1 MSAGWVLVQ
10 TTDDA
15 AGSVTAALA
24 ALPGVELAERTA
36 GAYDVVARVADA
48 GPRVRSAKRVM
59 QAALRI
65 SGVTLAVCCHDGDG
79 QSGSETVDVTDAAVL
94 QPTR

>member
-15 AGSVTAALA
+15 APSVVEALS
-24 ALPGVELAERTA
+24 ALPGVEVAERTA

-48 GPRVRSAKRVM
+48 GPEVRSAKRIV

-65 SGVTLAVCCHDGDG
+65 TGVTLAVCCHDGSTAAERESIDLTDG
-79 QSGSETVDVTDAAVL
+79 AVL
-94 QPTR
+94 QSTR